1 MSAEEIERL
10 IADLRTKLKE
20 AGKRGDKEMAD
31 AYAKNL
37 QTFLMMRDAKFVK
50 AEETAKGIL

>member
-20 AGKRGDKEMAD
+20 AGRRGDKEMAD

-37 QTFLMMRDAKFVK
+37 QTFLVMRDAKYVK
-50 AEETAKGIL
+50 EEETEKGVL